1 MFRKNVNGDIS
12 DEDFKK
18 ILVSFNYKYDIFLK
32 NFIMPEVI
40 SFYITNSFYQDA
52 MQKGDFKQ
60 HYNSTADVINVFGE
74 DYKKIKTEVIK
85 LLKIKYPL
93 KVVIE
98 E

>member
-1 MFRKNVNGDIS
+1 
-12 DEDFKK
+12 
-18 ILVSFNYKYDIFLK
+18 
-32 NFIMPEVI
+32 
-40 SFYITNSFYQDA
+40 

-85 LLKIKYPL
+85 LLKIKYAL
-93 KVVIE
+93 EVVIE